1 MWHDVITVMW
11 KEWKELLEQRWVF
24 WGMFSQAGTF
34 GVFLAIHQGIA
45 FVNSPVS
52 LSYWV
57 WLPSIMVMT
66 VIADAFAGE
75 RERHTLESLLATRLP
90 STAIVLGK
98 LGTAVGY
105 ALAITATAVGVGV
118 LVVNIQYSTGMPILI
133 SPFFGLFGACLSLLM
148 AILVGSAG
156 ILISMRATTVR
167 QAQLTIAMIFV
178 PLTIIPASI
187 LLELPGPLRTLL
199 SGQPVNLPITEIA
212 VIVGTIVGILITADI
227 VLLIIALRRFRRS
240 EVVLES

>member
-1 MWHDVITVMW
+1 MWADIRTVMW

-45 FVNSPVS
+45 FVHSPVS

-75 RERHTLESLLATRLP
+75 RERHTLESLLATRL
-90 STAIVLGK
+90 SSSAIVLGK

-105 ALAITATAVGVGV
+105 ALAITATAVLVGV
-118 LVVNIQYSTGMPILI
+118 LVVNIQFYAGRPILV
-133 SPFFGLFGACLSLLM
+133 PPLFGLLGAGLSLLM

-156 ILISMRATTVR
+156 VLISMRATTVR

-187 LLELPGPLRTLL
+187 LLELPGPLQTLL
-199 SGQPVNLPITEIA
+199 LGQPVHVPMTEILA
-212 VIVGTIVGILITADI
+212 IVGTIIGILIIADI
-227 VLLIIALRRFRRS
+227 VLLSIALRRFHRA
-240 EVVLES
+240 EVTLES